1 MVISIWDRSSMSQ
14 IVEIADLGGRP
25 NIDLVF
31 VFRFVLFI
39 YLHDFRGVHSDLL
52 HFVG

>member
-39 YLHDFRGVHSDLL
+39 YLHDFHGVHSDLL